1 MKSFGRVL
9 TAMVTPFDEHLQVDY
24 QKVVELAKHLADH
37 GSDGIVVCGTT
48 GESPTLT
55 KEEKLKLFQ
64 IVKEAVGD
72 RISVIAG
79 TGSNNTLDSIA
90 LTKEAEKIGVDG
102 AMVVG
107 PYYNKPSQEG
117 FYQHFKA
124 IADSTSLPIIVY
136 NVPGRTGSNILPE
149 TVIRLSELKNIAAV
163 KEASG
168 NLDQA
173 SEIARSVPKDFLI
186 YSGDDSLTLPMLSIG
201 GTGIISVASH
211 IVGDKIKS
219 MVDAFFAGDMK
230 KASELHL
237 ELFPVF
243 KVIFITSNPVPIKA
257 ALAMAGLA
265 VGGPRLPL
273 VKASEAEIEKIKSVV
288 GKFF

>member
-1 MKSFGRVL
+1 MKEFGRVL
-9 TAMVTPFDEHLQVDY
+9 TAMVTPFDDQLQVDY
-24 QKVVELAKHLADH
+24 QKVAELAQHLANH

-55 KEEKLKLFQ
+55 KEEKVKLFQ
-64 IVKEAVGD
+64 TVKETVGD
-72 RISVIAG
+72 RVSVIAG
-79 TGSNNTLDSIA
+79 TGSNNTLDSID

-102 AMVVG
+102 VMLVG

-117 FYQHFKA
+117 FYQHFKT
-124 IADSTSLPIIVY
+124 IAESTSLPIIVY

-149 TVIRLSELKNIAAV
+149 TVIRLSEIDNIVAV

-168 NLDQA
+168 NLDQV
-173 SEIARSVPKDFLI
+173 SQIARGVSKGFMI
-186 YSGDDSLTLPMLSIG
+186 YSGDDSLTLPILSIG
-201 GTGIISVASH
+201 GIGIISVASH

-219 MVDAFFAGDMK
+219 MVNAYVAGNIK
-230 KASELHL
+230 EATKLHL
-237 ELFPVF
+237 DLFPIF

-257 ALAMAGLA
+257 ALELAGLP

-273 VKASEAEIEKIKSVV
+273 IKASAKEIDTIQGVIKDCI
-288 GKFF
+288 